1 MVVHPVRGSSLFKDI
16 SNVRDLNSALVSLT
30 DISAALAGWSDE
42 RTDAAH
48 QKLDLGTLM
57 KSRLTCFD
65 IRSRDPRPC
74 AQHVHAIRLD
84 ISFQSSSFP

>member
-57 KSRLTCFD
+57 ENAFIWNPIDLGT
-65 IRSRDPRPC
+65 
-74 AQHVHAIRLD
+74 ANYVE
-84 ISFQSSSFP
+84 